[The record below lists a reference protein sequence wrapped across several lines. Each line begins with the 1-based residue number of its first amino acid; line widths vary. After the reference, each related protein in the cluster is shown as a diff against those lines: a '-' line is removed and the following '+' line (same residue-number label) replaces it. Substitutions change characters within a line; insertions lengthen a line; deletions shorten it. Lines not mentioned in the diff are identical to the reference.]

1 MTDVAAAAVRP
12 FDAERALIAVVND
25 SVFVEEIYSGGRR
38 ASWLSCLPDVMGRAG
53 GPHWM

>member
-1 MTDVAAAAVRP
+1 MTDVAAVRP

-25 SVFVEEIYSGGRR
+25 SVFVEEIYSGER
-38 ASWLSCLPDVMGRAG
+38 ASRLSCLPDVMGRAG

>member
-1 MTDVAAAAVRP
+1 MTDVAAAAAVRP

-25 SVFVEEIYSGGRR
+25 SVFVEEIYSGER
-38 ASWLSCLPDVMGRAG
+38 ASRLSCLPDVMGRAG